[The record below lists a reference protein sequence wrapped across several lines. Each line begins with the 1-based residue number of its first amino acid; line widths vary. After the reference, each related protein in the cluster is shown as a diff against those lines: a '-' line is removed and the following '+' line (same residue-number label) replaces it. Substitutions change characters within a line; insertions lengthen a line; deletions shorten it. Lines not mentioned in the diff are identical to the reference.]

1 MQFPPILQVK
11 TQQEHSELSELMGD
25 FGLESAKG
33 KGIAADHA
41 IEQQFAQSEHD
52 LKQAEERVTAVNDA
66 IRELQHLEN
75 FISSTKPPTEEAVML
90 TEEIVR
96 QLLEKLN
103 FLRLDFPVKSAPKPV
118 RAHLTSCSQATCH
131 VSPLCCDMCIK
142 PQSAQQNQHAVKSV
156 LQLAPKF

>member
-1 MQFPPILQVK
+1 MQVK

-52 LKQAEERVTAVNDA
+52 LKQAEDRVTAVNDA

-75 FISSTKPPTEEAVML
+75 FIRSTKPPTEEAVML

-118 RAHLTSCSQATCH
+118 TTLFERFSSHLSRHHCAATCLYSP
-131 VSPLCCDMCIK
+131 VSSTNLCLMTD
-142 PQSAQQNQHAVKSV
+142 S
-156 LQLAPKF
+156 